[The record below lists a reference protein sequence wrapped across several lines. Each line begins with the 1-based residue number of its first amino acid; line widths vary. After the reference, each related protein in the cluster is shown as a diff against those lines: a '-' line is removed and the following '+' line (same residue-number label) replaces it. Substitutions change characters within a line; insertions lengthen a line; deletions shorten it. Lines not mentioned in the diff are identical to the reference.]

1 MKIGLLT
8 TTLPIKIKKTV
19 NNSKMLKLIKNG
31 KEIEVPKNHLVNLKK
46 KASLKLLL
54 LLRHQMLIIGMFRNL
69 GVLMAKNNFV

>member
-8 TTLPIKIKKTV
+8 TTLPIKIKKIV

-46 KASLKLLL
+46 KASLNLLL

>member
-8 TTLPIKIKKTV
+8 TTLPIKIKKIV

-31 KEIEVPKNHLVNLKK
+31 KEIEVPKNNLVNLKK

-54 LLRHQMLIIGMFRNL
+54 LLRHQMLILGILRNL
-69 GVLMAKNNFV
+69 GVLTAKNNFV